1 MAAANWRID
10 SEPQTVRDAEGRRT
24 REVWPL
30 PAEEA
35 FLEPFLRQLF
45 EKHWQGL
52 VFGPL
57 IQGAAYEFRCPSAP
71 RKITLFDGYLTV
83 HFGGGGHFHLCIGEN
98 MGSDS
103 NPTPAALRAHRKPS
117 KAQLFRGF
125 GRDGKPLSWGF
136 EMWNGKDEPM
146 ISVFFPNPFLT
157 DDDRIADAPDFS
169 RLSVWRAVARTWL
182 GREPEALDEEGR
194 GFGGSH

>member
-1 MAAANWRID
+1 MAAADWRID
-10 SEPQTVRDAEGRRT
+10 SEPRTVRDAAGHRT

-30 PAEEA
+30 PTEEA
-35 FLEPFLRQLF
+35 FLEPFLRDLF
-45 EKHWQGL
+45 ETHWRGL

-71 RKITLFDGYLTV
+71 RGVTLFDGYLTV

-98 MGSDS
+98 QGSKS

-157 DDDRIADAPDFS
+157 DDDRIAESPDFS
-169 RLSVWRAVARTWL
+169 RLAVWRAVARTWL
-182 GREPEALDEEGR
+182 RREPEALDEEGK
-194 GFGGSH
+194 GFGGGH